1 VQIDKKHSV
10 SQLQLVPEMIMNQA
24 SHHPERIALA
34 SDSEQLTY
42 RELDLHAKRLA
53 DYLRSLGAG
62 PEILIAICLER
73 SPQFVVAALA
83 VMQSGAAYLPI
94 DLTHPAE
101 RLRFII
107 KDAGISILITQGEP
121 ANSFSDLDLRIIA
134 LDAEKEM
141 IAQQSAESP
150 GAKLEP
156 ETLAYVIYT
165 SGSTGQPKG
174 VEITQ
179 RNLSNLVAWH
189 TRAFA
194 LDYSARGTFQASVAF
209 DAAVWEIWP
218 LLTAG
223 GTLYLP
229 DDFTR
234 ISPAALRDWLI
245 EHQITIS
252 FAPTAVAEELISL
265 RWPNESPL
273 RCLLTGGDTLH
284 RYPPAELP
292 FSLINNYGPTECTV
306 VATSG
311 LVQADRPHSGLPP
324 IGFPID
330 GVRLRILDERLRE
343 VPNGV
348 PGEIYIGGDCV
359 GRGYRNRPDLT
370 NQQFIADPFGDKGD
384 RLYRTGDLGRILSNG
399 EIAFLGR
406 LDDQVKIRGNRIE
419 LNEIN
424 AVLSE
429 HPPVKASI
437 VIVREDFPGDKRL
450 VAYIVPATDKQPN
463 EETLRKAM
471 RDRLPDYMEPSAFVW
486 LDSLPLTS
494 NGKVDREALPL
505 PSIQGREFVGP
516 CTPVEE
522 VLAGIITEVLKL
534 DRVSVHDDFFHLGA
548 HSLLGAQI
556 VARVR
561 EKFGAEL
568 KLLDVFDAPTVA
580 ELAKRIEQTLTVQLN
595 TMTEAEVDAAFA
607 TLNEATVDRT
617 DCW

>member
-1 VQIDKKHSV
+1 
-10 SQLQLVPEMIMNQA
+10 MIANQA
-24 SHHPERIALA
+24 ASDPEQIALA
-34 SDSEQLTY
+34 SNSEQLTY
-42 RELDLHAKRLA
+42 RELDLQARRLA
-53 DYLRSLGAG
+53 DHLRSLGAG
-62 PEILIAICLER
+62 PEILIAIALDR

-83 VMQSGAAYLPI
+83 VLQSGAAYLPM

-107 KDAGISILITQGEP
+107 KDARVSLLITEGEY
-121 ANSFSDLDLRIIA
+121 ANSFADLDLRIIA
-134 LDAEKEM
+134 LDAEKEI
-141 IAQQSAESP
+141 IALRSAESP
-150 GAKLEP
+150 SAKPEP

-165 SGSTGQPKG
+165 SGSTGEPKG

-179 RNLSNLVAWH
+179 RNLSNLIAWH

-194 LDYSARGTFQASVAF
+194 LDSSARGTFQASVAF
-209 DAAVWEIWP
+209 DAAVWEMWP

-265 RWPNESPL
+265 RWPNETPL
-273 RCLLTGGDTLH
+273 RFLLTGGDTLH
-284 RYPPAELP
+284 RYPPAGMP

-311 LVQADRPHSGLPP
+311 LVQVDRPHPCLPS
-324 IGFPID
+324 IGSPID
-330 GVRLRILDERLRE
+330 GVRVRILDERLRE
-343 VPNGV
+343 VPNGA
-348 PGEIYIGGDCV
+348 PGEIYLGGDCV
-359 GRGYRNRPDLT
+359 GRGYRNRRDLT
-370 NQQFIADPFGDKGD
+370 NQRFMADPFGNKGD
-384 RLYRTGDLGRILSNG
+384 RLYRTGDLGRMLPNG

-406 LDDQVKIRGNRIE
+406 LDDQVKIRGNRVE

-424 AVLSE
+424 AVLCE
-429 HPPVKASI
+429 HPSVKTSV
-437 VIVREDFPGDKRL
+437 VIMREDFPGDRRL
-450 VAYIVPATDKQPN
+450 VAYIVPSTDSQPN
-463 EETLRKAM
+463 DGTLR
-471 RDRLPDYMEPSAFVW
+471 RVIRHRLPDYMEPSAFVW
-486 LDSLPLTS
+486 MDSLPLTS
-494 NGKVDREALPL
+494 NGKVDRETLPM
-505 PSIQGREFVGP
+505 PSVQEREFVGP
-516 CTPVEE
+516 RTPVEE
-522 VLAGIITEVLKL
+522 VLAGVIREVLKL

-561 EKFGAEL
+561 ERFGAEL

-580 ELAKRIEQTLTVQLN
+580 ELASRIEQTLTGQLN
-595 TMTEAEVDAAFA
+595 AMTEAEVDAAFA
-607 TLNEATVDRT
+607 TLNGAAADRT
-617 DCW
+617 DSR

>member
-1 VQIDKKHSV
+1 
-10 SQLQLVPEMIMNQA
+10 MIANQA
-24 SHHPERIALA
+24 AHHPGRIALA

-42 RELDLHAKRLA
+42 GELDLRAKRLA
-53 DYLRSLGAG
+53 NYLRSLGAG
-62 PEILIAICLER
+62 PDILIAICLER

-83 VMQSGAAYLPI
+83 VMQSGAAYLPM

-107 KDAGISILITQGEP
+107 KDAGVSLLITQSEYV
-121 ANSFSDLDLRIIA
+121 NSFADLDLRIIG
-134 LDAEKEM
+134 LDGEKEM
-141 IAQQSAESP
+141 IAQQPAESP
-150 GAKLEP
+150 EAKMEA
-156 ETLAYVIYT
+156 EALAYVIYT

-194 LDYSARGTFQASVAF
+194 LDSSARGTFQASVAF
-209 DAAVWEIWP
+209 DAAVWEIWA

-273 RCLLTGGDTLH
+273 QFLLTGGDTLH
-284 RYPPAELP
+284 RYPPTGLP

-311 LVQADRPHSGLPP
+311 LVQADRPHTGLPP
-324 IGFPID
+324 IGLPID
-330 GVRLRILDERLRE
+330 GVRLRILDEKLRE

-359 GRGYRNRPDLT
+359 GRGYRKRPDLT
-370 NQQFIADPFGDKGD
+370 NQRFIADPFGTKED
-384 RLYRTGDLGRILSNG
+384 RLYRTGDLGRILPNG

-406 LDDQVKIRGNRIE
+406 LDDQVKIRGNRVE

-429 HPPVKASI
+429 HPSVKASI

-450 VAYIVPATDKQPN
+450 VTYIVPATDRQPN
-463 EETLRKAM
+463 EETLR
-471 RDRLPDYMEPSAFVW
+471 RVIRHRLPDYMEPSAFVW

-505 PSIQGREFVGP
+505 PSTQEGELVGP
-516 CTPVEE
+516 RTPVEE
-522 VLAGIITEVLKL
+522 VLADIIMEVLKL

-561 EKFGAEL
+561 ERFGAEL

-580 ELAKRIEQTLTVQLN
+580 GLATRIEQTLTVQLN
-595 TMTEAEVDAAFA
+595 TMTEAEVNAAFA
-607 TLNEATVDRT
+607 TLNEATADRT
-617 DCW
+617 DSR

>member
-1 VQIDKKHSV
+1 
-10 SQLQLVPEMIMNQA
+10 MIANQA
-24 SHHPERIALA
+24 AHHPERIALA

-42 RELDLHAKRLA
+42 GELDLHAKRLA
-53 DYLRSLGAG
+53 NYLRSLGAG
-62 PEILIAICLER
+62 PDILIAICLER

-83 VMQSGAAYLPI
+83 VMQSGAAYLPM

-107 KDAGISILITQGEP
+107 KNAGVSLLITQSEYV
-121 ANSFSDLDLRIIA
+121 NSFADLDLRIIG
-134 LDAEKEM
+134 LDGEKEM
-141 IAQQSAESP
+141 IAQQPAESRE
-150 GAKLEP
+150 AKM
-156 ETLAYVIYT
+156 ETEALAYVIYT

-194 LDYSARGTFQASVAF
+194 LDSSARGTFQASVAF

-223 GTLYLP
+223 GTLYFP

-273 RCLLTGGDTLH
+273 QFLLTGGDTLH
-284 RYPPAELP
+284 RYPPTGLP

-311 LVQADRPHSGLPP
+311 LVQTDRPHSGLPP
-324 IGFPID
+324 IGLPID

-343 VPNGV
+343 VPNAV

-359 GRGYRNRPDLT
+359 GRGYRNRQDLT
-370 NQQFIADPFGDKGD
+370 NQRFIADPFGTKGD
-384 RLYRTGDLGRILSNG
+384 RLYRTGDLGRILPNG

-406 LDDQVKIRGNRIE
+406 LDDQVKIRGNRVE

-424 AVLSE
+424 AVLGE
-429 HPPVKASI
+429 HPSVKASI

-450 VAYIVPATDKQPN
+450 VTYIVPATDRQPN
-463 EETLRKAM
+463 EETLR
-471 RDRLPDYMEPSAFVW
+471 RVIRHRLPDYMEPSAFVW

-505 PSIQGREFVGP
+505 PSIQEGELVDPR
-516 CTPVEE
+516 TPVEE
-522 VLAGIITEVLKL
+522 VLADIIMEVLKL

-561 EKFGAEL
+561 ERFGAEL

-580 ELAKRIEQTLTVQLN
+580 ELATRIEQTLTIQLEA
-595 TMTEAEVDAAFA
+595 MTEAEVNAAFA
-607 TLNEATVDRT
+607 TLNEATADRT
-617 DCW
+617 DSR